1 MWGTVHVRSC
11 ASVTSAAPGTLRF
24 LNHMDALA
32 LTIAAAPAGVFLHKT
47 GNVHT
52 ELEILSYCRILSNF
66 TVSSVDPML
75 CGKRVVKHQSVT
87 TVTFESGPWTYQRQ
101 RHQVPTTSGR
111 AHAGADLIPSCQRLE
126 LRRTFVV
133 SGFERRRGVLL
144 PEVGPGGACG
154 MHGGGQARDIQ
165 SAFFP
170 RDRMQQVSWV
180 PACCRCL
187 RIRTGL
193 SRKALSWLRNRQPW
207 DGL

>member
-1 MWGTVHVRSC
+1 MRSC

-47 GNVHT
+47 GNIHA
-52 ELEILSYCRILSNF
+52 ELEILSYCRILSSF
-66 TVSSVDPML
+66 TVLSVDPML

-111 AHAGADLIPSCQRLE
+111 AHAGVDLIPSCQRLE

-144 PEVGPGGACG
+144 PEVGPGGPAGCTEVAKRVTSRAPSSPRTACSRCLGHLRVAAACG
-154 MHGGGQARDIQ
+154 STWA
-165 SAFFP
+165 
-170 RDRMQQVSWV
+170 
-180 PACCRCL
+180 
-187 RIRTGL
+187 
-193 SRKALSWLRNRQPW
+193 
-207 DGL
+207 